1 MKVFNSSQIHDL
13 DAAAIRDE
21 QISSLELME
30 RAAIACAEFLL
41 THIGRFDRRI
51 VVFAGPGG
59 NGGDGLAI
67 ARLLS
72 KAGFSDISVF
82 LFNTRNQLSDDC
94 RENSEK
100 LQQECPQVTF
110 SEITQQFETP
120 KLDEDTLVIDA
131 LFGIGLKKPLNGGF
145 ASLVKLINSS
155 PAEVVSIDIP
165 SGLLCE
171 DNSFNTPSTI
181 VNADHTLTLHAPK
194 LSLLLDDT
202 LPFVGEM
209 HLLPIGI
216 SPKTEEKLG
225 SAVHRTT
232 G

>member
-110 SEITQQFETP
+110 SEITQQFENWMKTRWSLMP
-120 KLDEDTLVIDA
+120 SS
-131 LFGIGLKKPLNGGF
+131 
-145 ASLVKLINSS
+145 AS
-155 PAEVVSIDIP
+155 
-165 SGLLCE
+165 G
-171 DNSFNTPSTI
+171 
-181 VNADHTLTLHAPK
+181 
-194 LSLLLDDT
+194 
-202 LPFVGEM
+202 
-209 HLLPIGI
+209 
-216 SPKTEEKLG
+216 
-225 SAVHRTT
+225 
-232 G
+232 